1 MKVIA
6 VINLKGGVG
15 KTVTVINMASILAG
29 DYKKRVLV
37 IDADSQHNSS
47 DFFGVKCDPGE
58 GLAAVLQ
65 GSNEPYWPYCVSS
78 SCVPGVDVLPSDDS
92 LMGLDVSAARD
103 GRVNT
108 EALVDFLSAVA
119 EDDGYDFVII
129 DLPPAFNAAAVA
141 ALRVATDVIVPT
153 KLDAFSV
160 SGIPNVM
167 YQISTMHRV
176 NPALHVRGILIT
188 MATSATADAEKQ
200 LRSVNGK
207 MLPVF
212 KQTIRRSQKVDDMTY
227 SGSALCLYSPR
238 SGAGID
244 YRRWVREYMEGGAL

>member
-37 IDADSQHNSS
+37 IDADSQHNTS
-47 DFFGVKCDPGE
+47 DFFGVTCDPG
-58 GLAAVLQ
+58 GGISAILQ
-65 GSNEPYWPYCVSS
+65 EQHEPYWPDNVYHTDTE
-78 SCVPGVDVLPSDDS
+78 GVDVVPADDT
-92 LMGLDVSAARD
+92 LMALDLSCVRD
-103 GRVNT
+103 GRANT
-108 EALVDFLSAVA
+108 EALADFLAAVA
-119 EDDGYDFVII
+119 EDDAYDYVII
-129 DLPPAFNAAAVA
+129 DLPPAFNAAAVS
-141 ALRVATDVIVPT
+141 ALRVASDVIVPT

-160 SGIPNVM
+160 HGIPNIM

-188 MATSATADAEKQ
+188 MATPSTADAERQ
-200 LRSVNGK
+200 LREVNGK

-212 KQTIRRSQKVDDMTY
+212 RQAIRRSDKVDGMTY
-227 SGSALCLYSPR
+227 DGNALPVYSPR
-238 SGAGID
+238 SAAGID
-244 YRRWVREYMEGGAL
+244 YRAWVRELMEGGVV